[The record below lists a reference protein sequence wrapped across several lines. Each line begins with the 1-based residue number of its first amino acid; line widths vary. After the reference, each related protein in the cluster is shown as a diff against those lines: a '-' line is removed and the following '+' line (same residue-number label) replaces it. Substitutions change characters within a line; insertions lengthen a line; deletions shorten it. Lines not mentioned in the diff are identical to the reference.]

1 MNHHSASTKASSHS
15 GWVVIF
21 LFVFCLLTLGCN
33 ASVAGTFNISP
44 LKITLSKNSSIAVIQ
59 LKNVGDSATTIQLQT
74 MRRMQ
79 DGEGDKLQ
87 LTREIIATPQIFS
100 IKAGATQLIRVGMVS
115 KPDPVNEIA
124 YRLVLDEIP
133 PPPEPGFKGLQ
144 VALKINFPIFV
155 QPLSK
160 SSPELEF
167 SWTQTSDKKIRV
179 SIVNHGTAHEQII
192 RMKISDESDEKSV
205 FFTQEKSLYILPGQS
220 RYLEFA
226 PTDQEITPVKNF
238 LIKTETSNG
247 DKVFHAKYRN
257 P

>member
-1 MNHHSASTKASSHS
+1 MNHHSVSTKASSHS
-15 GWVVIF
+15 DWVVIF

-44 LKITLSKNSSIAVIQ
+44 LKITLSKNSSTAVIQ

-79 DGEGDKLQ
+79 DGEEDKLQ
-87 LTREIIATPQIFS
+87 PTREIIATPQIFS
-100 IKAGATQLIRVGMVS
+100 IKAGATQLIRVGMVAR
-115 KPDPVNEIA
+115 PDQVTEAA

-167 SWTQTSDKKIRV
+167 SWTQTPDKKIRV
-179 SIVNHGTAHEQII
+179 SIINHGTAHAQII
-192 RMKISDESDEKSV
+192 RMKISDESDEKLI

-220 RYLEFA
+220 RYLDFT

-238 LIKTETSNG
+238 LIKTETSIG

>member
-1 MNHHSASTKASSHS
+1 MKHHSVSTQASPHA
-15 GWVVIF
+15 GWVDIF
-21 LFVFCLLTLGCN
+21 LLVFCLLTLGCN

-44 LKITLSKNSSIAVIQ
+44 LKITLSNNSSVAVIQ

-74 MRRMQ
+74 MRWMQ

-87 LTREIIATPQIFS
+87 TTREIIATPQIFS
-100 IKAGATQLIRVGMVS
+100 IKAGATQLIRVGMVAR
-115 KPDPVNEIA
+115 PDQFNEAA

-160 SSPELEF
+160 ASPELDF
-167 SWTQTSDKKIRV
+167 SWMQTPDKKIRV
-179 SIVNHGTAHEQII
+179 SIVNHGTAHAQII

-205 FFTQEKSLYILPGQS
+205 FFNHEKSLYILPGQS
-220 RYLEFA
+220 RYLDFN
-226 PTDQEITPVKNF
+226 PIDQEITPIKNF
-238 LIKTETSNG
+238 LIKTETSIG

>member
-100 IKAGATQLIRVGMVS
+100 IKAGATQLI
-115 KPDPVNEIA
+115 N
-124 YRLVLDEIP
+124 LIP
-133 PPPEPGFKGLQ
+133 G
-144 VALKINFPIFV
+144 
-155 QPLSK
+155 
-160 SSPELEF
+160 
-167 SWTQTSDKKIRV
+167 
-179 SIVNHGTAHEQII
+179 
-192 RMKISDESDEKSV
+192 
-205 FFTQEKSLYILPGQS
+205 
-220 RYLEFA
+220 
-226 PTDQEITPVKNF
+226 
-238 LIKTETSNG
+238 
-247 DKVFHAKYRN
+247 
-257 P
+257 

>member
-1 MNHHSASTKASSHS
+1 MNHHSVSTKVSFHS

-100 IKAGATQLIRVGMVS
+100 IKAGATQLIRVGMVGY
-115 KPDPVNEIA
+115 
-124 YRLVLDEIP
+124 YRLTYYSAPECAFHQRHHVLSKKVLITS
-133 PPPEPGFKGLQ
+133 LQ
-144 VALKINFPIFV
+144 LRWAKLSPIF
-155 QPLSK
+155 Q
-160 SSPELEF
+160 
-167 SWTQTSDKKIRV
+167 KKI
-179 SIVNHGTAHEQII
+179 
-192 RMKISDESDEKSV
+192 KS
-205 FFTQEKSLYILPGQS
+205 
-220 RYLEFA
+220 
-226 PTDQEITPVKNF
+226 
-238 LIKTETSNG
+238 
-247 DKVFHAKYRN
+247 
-257 P
+257 

>member
-79 DGEGDKLQ
+79 DGEGDMLQ

-100 IKAGATQLIRVGMVS
+100 IKAGATQLIRVGMAAR
-115 KPDPVNEIA
+115 PDQVNETA

-167 SWTQTSDKKIRV
+167 SWVQTPDKKIRV
-179 SIVNHGTAHEQII
+179 SVANHGTAHAQII

-220 RYLEFA
+220 RYLDFT

>member
-155 QPLSK
+155 QPLTEALGVMRGK
-160 SSPELEF
+160 RIRRLPVVNRAGGLVGMVTTDDLLDLLAAEL
-167 SWTQTSDKKIRV
+167 SMLAGLV
-179 SIVNHGTAHEQII
+179 VEQ
-192 RMKISDESDEKSV
+192 
-205 FFTQEKSLYILPGQS
+205 P
-220 RYLEFA
+220 
-226 PTDQEITPVKNF
+226 
-238 LIKTETSNG
+238 IKEERTR
-247 DKVFHAKYRN
+247 K
-257 P
+257 